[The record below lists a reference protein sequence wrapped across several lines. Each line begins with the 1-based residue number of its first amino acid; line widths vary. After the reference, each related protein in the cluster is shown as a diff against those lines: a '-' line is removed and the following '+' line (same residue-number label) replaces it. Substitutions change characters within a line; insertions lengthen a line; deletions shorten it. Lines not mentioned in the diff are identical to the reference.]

1 MESMKSRS
9 RQIFEKAFMATERS
23 AARTFRE
30 LVVWQKAHQLVLAV
44 YELTAHFPK
53 SETYGLA
60 LQMRKA
66 AVSIP
71 ANIAEGFRR
80 RGKADKV
87 RFLNTSE
94 ASLEESRYYLILS
107 KDLGYGETANILDSL
122 EEVSR
127 LLNAY
132 SKAILDSYSD
142 S

>member
-1 MESMKSRS
+1 
-9 RQIFEKAFMATERS
+9 MATERP
-23 AARTFRE
+23 AAKTFRD
-30 LVVWQKAHQLVLAV
+30 LVVWQKAHQFVLAV
-44 YELTAHFPK
+44 YALTARFPK
-53 SETYGLA
+53 SETYGLS

-107 KDLGYGETANILDSL
+107 QDLGYGETGTLLNSL

-127 LLNAY
+127 LLNSY
-132 SKAILDSYSD
+132 SKAILDSSSD